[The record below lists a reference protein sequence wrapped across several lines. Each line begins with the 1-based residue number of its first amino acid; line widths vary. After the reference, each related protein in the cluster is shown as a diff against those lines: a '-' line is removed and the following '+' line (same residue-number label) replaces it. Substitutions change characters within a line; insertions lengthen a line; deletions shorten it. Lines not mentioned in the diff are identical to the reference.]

1 MKKYIT
7 IIAILI
13 SFISIVSSQNIRNNI
28 TLELTGGLSPFAYK
42 ANIGEKKGMAGT
54 SVAIKYQYN
63 LDWNWSIGAGVEM
76 KMYQS
81 SAQFETFSDSY
92 KTEAKSLMTGK
103 ADEMT
108 FSYSYKG
115 LEERQRALYI
125 NIPIYAQYRFDN
137 GAYVRLGAKV
147 GVPVKSGSQL
157 YFEELTTKGYF
168 ALENIEYTNLPQHG
182 FGTFYNTEIDEE
194 YKMKIN
200 SSLCAELGW
209 SWDWNEQ
216 YVLYLGVH
224 GEYGLCNIYGREELR
239 PQLQYEAG
247 KFIYNPIWSANI
259 NDGNNRVAITKERV
273 NTFAIGLLV
282 RYSFGL

>member
-13 SFISIVSSQNIRNNI
+13 SFISGVSSQNIRNNI

-42 ANIGEKKGMAGT
+42 TNIGDKKGMAGT

-81 SAQFETFSDSY
+81 STQFETFSDSY
-92 KTEAKSLMTGK
+92 KTEAKSLISGK
-103 ADEMT
+103 ADEMI

-168 ALENIEYTNLPQHG
+168 SLENIEYTNLPQHG
-182 FGTFYNTEIDEE
+182 FGTFYKTEIDEE
-194 YKMKIN
+194 YKMEIN
-200 SSLCAELGW
+200 SSLCAEFGW
-209 SWDWNEQ
+209 SWDWNER

-224 GEYGLCNIYGREELR
+224 GEYGLCNIYEQDDLR

-247 KFIYNPIWSANI
+247 NLIYNPIWSANI
-259 NDGNNRVAITKERV
+259 NDGGNRVAITKSRV